1 MARHSVA
8 PVPCF
13 SVCRNPILDLW
24 NQESVVHMQ
33 RFYTALFVAVIFSS
47 CWPIHLD
54 AKTVVVKAG
63 WKETRTTLAQPD
75 FRLKLQIQLKSNKKM
90 KGIVTATTGAGL
102 RLERNGS
109 ETFIQRTEIHS
120 IRLVPRKASSHRNR
134 VLALA
139 GGLPAGLGVALGA
152 WHVGCAVAGGCGEPS
167 DPVGS
172 AGFYAIL
179 VAIPVLLYKLAARA
193 DRGALLIILDD
204 SVANHSL
211 RSPVHRAIVVGEEP
225 ADDLVFSGP
234 AVGHGVQR

>member
-1 MARHSVA
+1 MKTAAFAPAYSDSAGKAAARHTVA
-8 PVPCF
+8 PAPCF
-13 SVCRNPILDLW
+13 SVCRNPLLDPW
-24 NQESVVHMQ
+24 NLESVVHMQ

-75 FRLKLQIQLKSNKKM
+75 FRLKLRIQLKSNKKM
-90 KGIVTATTGAGL
+90 KGIVTETTSSGL

-139 GGLPAGLGVALGA
+139 GGIPAGLGVALGT
-152 WHVGCAVAGGCGEPS
+152 WHVGCGVAGGCGEPP

-172 AGFYAIL
+172 AGFYAVL
-179 VAIPVLLYKLAARA
+179 AAVPVLLYKLAARA
-193 DRGALLIILDD
+193 DRGALLIILDE
-204 SVANHSL
+204 SVENNSL
-211 RSPVHRAIVVGEEP
+211 WSPVHGAVVIG
-225 ADDLVFSGP
+225 
-234 AVGHGVQR
+234 